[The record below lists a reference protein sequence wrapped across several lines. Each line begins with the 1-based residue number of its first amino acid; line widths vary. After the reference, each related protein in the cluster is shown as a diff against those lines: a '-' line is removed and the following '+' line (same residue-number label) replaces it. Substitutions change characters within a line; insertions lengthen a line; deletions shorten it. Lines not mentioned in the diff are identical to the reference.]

1 MTAFEILADLW
12 SEGIRARLTDDGE
25 NLSVTAG
32 RLRPRQRTLLIEH
45 KPVLIEYL
53 SECRA
58 TSEAVIEAAM
68 RRSDQFGDG
77 PAARAEMVK
86 QCREVPAH
94 LQRDLLRALG
104 GHAESTRNSEAPR
117 W

>member
-1 MTAFEILADLW
+1 MTAFEILSALW
-12 SEGIRARLTDDGE
+12 GEGIRARLTDDGV

-32 RLRPRQRTLLIEH
+32 KLTPPQRALLLEH
-45 KPVLIEYL
+45 KPVLIEFL
-53 SECRA
+53 TECRA

-68 RRSDQFGDG
+68 RRCDQFGDG

-94 LQRDLLRALG
+94 LQPDLLLALRG
-104 GHAESTRNSEAPR
+104 KTNTQKNTEVEK
-117 W
+117 

>member
-1 MTAFEILADLW
+1 MTAFEILSALF
-12 SEGIRARLTDDGE
+12 SEGIRVRLTGDGV

-32 RLRPRQRTLLIEH
+32 RLTLPQRALLIEH
-45 KPVLIEYL
+45 KPVLIAFL
-53 SECRA
+53 MECCA

-86 QCREVPAH
+86 ECREVPLH
-94 LQRDLLRALG
+94 LQADLLLALG
-104 GHAESTRNSEAPR
+104 GKPNTPRNT
-117 W
+117 